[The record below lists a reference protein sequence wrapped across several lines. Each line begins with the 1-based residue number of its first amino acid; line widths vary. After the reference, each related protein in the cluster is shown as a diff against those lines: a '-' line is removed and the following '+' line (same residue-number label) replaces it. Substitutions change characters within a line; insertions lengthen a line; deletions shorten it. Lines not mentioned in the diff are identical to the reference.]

1 VTPHNAGRPKVHH
14 TPVLIAEVLDALG
27 LVEAGA
33 YIDCTVGEGGHTEA
47 ILNAVPGCRVLGL
60 DRDPSALA
68 TARDRLASFGSQ
80 ARLANASYASI
91 VEQAKEHGFFPAD
104 GVLMDL
110 GISSLQLAEEGR
122 GFSFQRDDPLDMRF
136 GPEGE
141 TLAEDVVNHYSE
153 RALVRILQEYGEE
166 PRSRRIANAIVRK
179 RPLRTTGELAKVVE
193 EALGGRGRIHPAT
206 RTFQAIR
213 IEVNQEMRTL
223 QTGLAAAIEVL
234 RPGGKL
240 VVISYHSLEDREV
253 KVAMR
258 ESPVLKVITK
268 KPIPPSLEEVRVNPR
283 SRSARMRVSE
293 RLDGGL

>member
-1 VTPHNAGRPKVHH
+1 
-14 TPVLIAEVLDALG
+14 VLLAEVLDALEI
-27 LVEAGA
+27 VSAGA

-47 ILNAVPGCRVLGL
+47 ILSAVPGCRVLGL

-68 TARDRLASFGSQ
+68 TARDRLAPFGDSV
-80 ARLANASYASI
+80 RLVNVSYALM
-91 VEQAKEHGFFPAD
+91 VEEAQEHGFFPAD

-153 RALVRILQEYGEE
+153 RALTRVLQEYGEE
-166 PRSRRIANAIVRK
+166 PRARRISNAIVRK
-179 RPLRTTGELAKVVE
+179 RPLRTTGELAKVIE
-193 EALGGRGRIHPAT
+193 EALGRRGRIHPAT

-234 RPGGKL
+234 KPGGKL

-268 KPIPPSLEEVRVNPR
+268 KPIPTSQEEVRVNPR

>member
-1 VTPHNAGRPKVHH
+1 MHH
-14 TPVLIAEVLDALG
+14 TPVLLAEVLDALG
-27 LVEAGA
+27 VVSAGA

-47 ILNAVPGCRVLGL
+47 ILNADPGSRVLGL
-60 DRDPSALA
+60 DRDTSALA
-68 TARDRLASFGSQ
+68 TARTRLAPFGDRV
-80 ARLANASYASI
+80 RLANASYAFM
-91 VEQAKEHGFFPAD
+91 VEEAKEHGFFPAD

-153 RALVRILQEYGEE
+153 RALVTILQEYGEE
-166 PRSRRIANAIVRK
+166 PRARRVAKAIVRS
-179 RPLRTTGELAKVVE
+179 RPLRTTGALAKVVE
-193 EALGGRGRIHPAT
+193 EVLGRRGRIHPAT

-213 IEVNQEMRTL
+213 IEVNQELKTL
-223 QTGLAAAIEVL
+223 QAGLTAAIEVL
-234 RPGGKL
+234 KPGGKL

-253 KVAMR
+253 KVTMR
-258 ESPVLKVITK
+258 ESPVLRVLTK
-268 KPIPPSLEEVRVNPR
+268 KPISPSQEEVRVNPR

>member
-1 VTPHNAGRPKVHH
+1 MTPHNAERPPVHH
-14 TPVLIAEVLDALG
+14 TPVLLVEVLDALEI
-27 LVEAGA
+27 VSAGA

-47 ILNAVPGCRVLGL
+47 ILSAVPGCRVLGL

-68 TARDRLASFGSQ
+68 TARDRLASFGGRV
-80 ARLANASYASI
+80 RLVNTSYAFMT
-91 VEQAKEHGFFPAD
+91 EEAKDHGFFPAD
-104 GVLMDL
+104 GILMDL

-136 GPEGE
+136 GPEEE

-153 RALVRILQEYGEE
+153 RALVRVLQEYGEE
-166 PRSRRIANAIVRK
+166 PRAKRISNAIVRK
-179 RPLRTTGELAKVVE
+179 RPLRTTGELAKVIE
-193 EALGGRGRIHPAT
+193 EALGRRGRIHPAT

-223 QTGLAAAIEVL
+223 QTGLAAAIEIL
-234 RPGGKL
+234 KPGGKL

-253 KVAMR
+253 KVTMR
-258 ESPVLKVITK
+258 ESPVLRVITK
-268 KPIPPSLEEVRVNPR
+268 KPIPTSQEEVRVNPR

>member
-1 VTPHNAGRPKVHH
+1 MHH
-14 TPVLIAEVLDALG
+14 TPVLLAEVLTALEVVPSG
-27 LVEAGA
+27 V
-33 YIDCTVGEGGHTEA
+33 YMDCTVGEGGHTEA
-47 ILNAVPGCRVLGL
+47 ILNVAPGCRVLGL
-60 DRDPSALA
+60 DRDISALV
-68 TARDRLASFGSQ
+68 TARTRLASFGDRV
-80 ARLANASYASI
+80 RLANASYAFMI
-91 VEQAKEHGFFPAD
+91 EEAKERGFFPAD

-153 RALVRILQEYGEE
+153 RALVTILQEFGEE
-166 PRSRRIANAIVRK
+166 PRARRVAKAIVRS

-193 EALGGRGRIHPAT
+193 EVLGRRGRIHPAT
-206 RTFQAIR
+206 RTFQGIR
-213 IEVNQEMRTL
+213 IEVNQELKTL
-223 QTGLAAAIEVL
+223 HSGLAAAIEVL
-234 RPGGKL
+234 KPGGKL

-253 KVAMR
+253 KVTMR

-268 KPIPPSLEEVRVNPR
+268 KPIPPSQEEVRVNPR

>member
-1 VTPHNAGRPKVHH
+1 
-14 TPVLIAEVLDALG
+14 
-27 LVEAGA
+27 
-33 YIDCTVGEGGHTEA
+33 
-47 ILNAVPGCRVLGL
+47 
-60 DRDPSALA
+60 
-68 TARDRLASFGSQ
+68 
-80 ARLANASYASI
+80 
-91 VEQAKEHGFFPAD
+91 
-104 GVLMDL
+104 
-110 GISSLQLAEEGR
+110 
-122 GFSFQRDDPLDMRF
+122 
-136 GPEGE
+136 
-141 TLAEDVVNHYSE
+141 
-153 RALVRILQEYGEE
+153 
-166 PRSRRIANAIVRK
+166 
-179 RPLRTTGELAKVVE
+179 VVE

>member
-1 VTPHNAGRPKVHH
+1 MHH
-14 TPVLIAEVLDALG
+14 TPVLLAEVLSALEI
-27 LVEAGA
+27 VPAGV

-47 ILNAVPGCRVLGL
+47 ILNADPGCRVLGL
-60 DRDPSALA
+60 DRDVSALA
-68 TARDRLASFGSQ
+68 TARIRLAPFGDRF
-80 ARLANASYASI
+80 RLANVSYAFM
-91 VEQAKEHGFFPAD
+91 VEEAKEHGFFPAD

-153 RALVRILQEYGEE
+153 RALVTILQEFGEE
-166 PRSRRIANAIVRK
+166 PRARRVAKAIVRS

-193 EALGGRGRIHPAT
+193 EVLGRWGRIHPAT
-206 RTFQAIR
+206 KTFQAIR
-213 IEVNQEMRTL
+213 IEVNQELKTL
-223 QTGLAAAIEVL
+223 HTGLAAAVEVL
-234 RPGGKL
+234 KPGGKL

-253 KVAMR
+253 KVTMR
-258 ESPVLKVITK
+258 ESPVLRVITK
-268 KPIPPSLEEVRVNPR
+268 KPIPPSQEEVRVNPR

>member
-1 VTPHNAGRPKVHH
+1 
-14 TPVLIAEVLDALG
+14 VLLAEVLSALEIVPTG
-27 LVEAGA
+27 V

-47 ILNAVPGCRVLGL
+47 ILNADPGCRVLGL
-60 DRDPSALA
+60 DRDVSALA
-68 TARDRLASFGSQ
+68 TARIRLAPFGDRF
-80 ARLANASYASI
+80 RLANVSYAFM
-91 VEQAKEHGFFPAD
+91 VEEAKEHGFFPAD

-153 RALVRILQEYGEE
+153 RALVTILQEFGEE
-166 PRSRRIANAIVRK
+166 PRARRVAKAIVRS

-193 EALGGRGRIHPAT
+193 EVLGRWGRIHPAT
-206 RTFQAIR
+206 KTFQAIR
-213 IEVNQEMRTL
+213 IEVNQELKTL
-223 QTGLAAAIEVL
+223 HTGLAAAVEVL
-234 RPGGKL
+234 KPGGKL

-253 KVAMR
+253 KVTMR
-258 ESPVLKVITK
+258 ESPVLRVITK
-268 KPIPPSLEEVRVNPR
+268 KPIPPSQEEVRVNPR

>member
-1 VTPHNAGRPKVHH
+1 MTPHNAGRPKVHH

-47 ILNAVPGCRVLGL
+47 ILNAVPSCRVLGL

-68 TARDRLASFGSQ
+68 TARDRLAPFGDQ
-80 ARLANASYASI
+80 ARLANVSYASI
-91 VEQAKEHGFFPAD
+91 VEQAKEHGFFPSD

>member
-1 VTPHNAGRPKVHH
+1 
-14 TPVLIAEVLDALG
+14 VLIAEVLDALG

-213 IEVNQEMRTL
+213 IEVNQEMKTL
-223 QTGLAAAIEVL
+223 QTGLAAATEVL

-240 VVISYHSLEDREV
+240 VAISYHSLEDREV

-258 ESPVLKVITK
+258 ESPMLKVITK

>member
-1 VTPHNAGRPKVHH
+1 MTPHNAEQPPVHH
-14 TPVLIAEVLDALG
+14 TPVLLAEVLSALEIVPTG
-27 LVEAGA
+27 V

-47 ILNAVPGCRVLGL
+47 ILNADPGCRALGL
-60 DRDPSALA
+60 DRDTSALA
-68 TARDRLASFGSQ
+68 TARTRLATFGDRV
-80 ARLANASYASI
+80 RLANASYAFM
-91 VEQAKEHGFFPAD
+91 VEEAKEHGFFPAD

-153 RALVRILQEYGEE
+153 RALVTILQEFGEE
-166 PRSRRIANAIVRK
+166 PRARRVAKAIVRS

-193 EALGGRGRIHPAT
+193 EVLGRWGRIHPAT
-206 RTFQAIR
+206 KTFQAIR
-213 IEVNQEMRTL
+213 IEVNQELKTL
-223 QTGLAAAIEVL
+223 HTGLAAALEVL
-234 RPGGKL
+234 KPGGKL

-253 KVAMR
+253 KVTMR
-258 ESPVLKVITK
+258 ESPVLRVITK
-268 KPIPPSLEEVRVNPR
+268 KPIPPSQEEVRVNPR

>member
-1 VTPHNAGRPKVHH
+1 MHH
-14 TPVLIAEVLDALG
+14 TPVLLAEVLSALEIVPTG
-27 LVEAGA
+27 V

-47 ILNAVPGCRVLGL
+47 ILNADPGCRALGL
-60 DRDPSALA
+60 DRDTSALA
-68 TARDRLASFGSQ
+68 TARTRLATFGDRV
-80 ARLANASYASI
+80 RLANASYAFM
-91 VEQAKEHGFFPAD
+91 VEEAKEHGFFPAD

-153 RALVRILQEYGEE
+153 RALVTILQEFGEE
-166 PRSRRIANAIVRK
+166 PRARRVAKAIVRS

-193 EALGGRGRIHPAT
+193 EVLGRWGRIHPAT
-206 RTFQAIR
+206 KTFQAIR
-213 IEVNQEMRTL
+213 IEVNQELKTL
-223 QTGLAAAIEVL
+223 HTGLAAALEVL
-234 RPGGKL
+234 KPGGKL

-253 KVAMR
+253 KVTMR
-258 ESPVLKVITK
+258 ESPVLRVITK
-268 KPIPPSLEEVRVNPR
+268 KPIPPSQEEVRVNPR

>member
-1 VTPHNAGRPKVHH
+1 M
-14 TPVLIAEVLDALG
+14 LIAEVLDALG

-213 IEVNQEMRTL
+213 IEVNQEMKTL
-223 QTGLAAAIEVL
+223 QTGLAAATEVL

-240 VVISYHSLEDREV
+240 VAISYHSLEDREV

-258 ESPVLKVITK
+258 ESPMLKVITK

>member
-1 VTPHNAGRPKVHH
+1 MHH
-14 TPVLIAEVLDALG
+14 TPVLLAEVLSALEIVPTG
-27 LVEAGA
+27 V

-47 ILNAVPGCRVLGL
+47 ILNADPGCRVLGL
-60 DRDPSALA
+60 DRDVSALA
-68 TARDRLASFGSQ
+68 TARIRLAPFGDRF
-80 ARLANASYASI
+80 RLANVSYAFM
-91 VEQAKEHGFFPAD
+91 VEEAKEHGFFPAD

-153 RALVRILQEYGEE
+153 RALVTILQEFGEE
-166 PRSRRIANAIVRK
+166 PRARRVAKAIVRS

-193 EALGGRGRIHPAT
+193 EVLGRWGRIHPAT
-206 RTFQAIR
+206 KTFQAIR
-213 IEVNQEMRTL
+213 IEVNQELKTL
-223 QTGLAAAIEVL
+223 HTGLAAAVEVL
-234 RPGGKL
+234 KPGGKL

-253 KVAMR
+253 KVTMR
-258 ESPVLKVITK
+258 ESPVLRVITK
-268 KPIPPSLEEVRVNPR
+268 KPIPPSQEEVRVNPR

>member
-1 VTPHNAGRPKVHH
+1 VTPHNAERPKVHH

-213 IEVNQEMRTL
+213 IEVNQEMKTL
-223 QTGLAAAIEVL
+223 QTGLAAATEVL

-240 VVISYHSLEDREV
+240 VAISYHSLEDREV

-258 ESPVLKVITK
+258 ESPMLKVITK

>member
-1 VTPHNAGRPKVHH
+1 
-14 TPVLIAEVLDALG
+14 VLLAEVLDALEI
-27 LVEAGA
+27 VSAGA

-47 ILNAVPGCRVLGL
+47 ILSAVPGCRVLGL

-68 TARDRLASFGSQ
+68 TARDRLAPFGDSV
-80 ARLANASYASI
+80 RLVNASYAFM
-91 VEQAKEHGFFPAD
+91 VEEAQEHGFFPAN

-153 RALVRILQEYGEE
+153 RALTRVLQEYGEE
-166 PRSRRIANAIVRK
+166 PRARRISNAIVRK
-179 RPLRTTGELAKVVE
+179 RPLRTTGELAKVIE
-193 EALGGRGRIHPAT
+193 EALGRRGRIHPAT

-234 RPGGKL
+234 KPGGKL

-268 KPIPPSLEEVRVNPR
+268 KPIPTSQEEVRVNPR

>member
-1 VTPHNAGRPKVHH
+1 MTPHNAGRPKVHH

-27 LVEAGA
+27 LVEAGV

-68 TARDRLASFGSQ
+68 TARDRLAPFGDK

-213 IEVNQEMRTL
+213 IEVNQEMKTL

>member
-1 VTPHNAGRPKVHH
+1 MTPHNAERPKVHH

-153 RALVRILQEYGEE
+153 RALVRILQEYGAD
-166 PRSRRIANAIVRK
+166 PRSRRLANAIVRK

-213 IEVNQEMRTL
+213 IEVNQEMKTL
-223 QTGLAAAIEVL
+223 QTGLAAATEVL

-240 VVISYHSLEDREV
+240 VAISYHSLEDREV

-258 ESPVLKVITK
+258 ESPMLKVITK

>member
-1 VTPHNAGRPKVHH
+1 
-14 TPVLIAEVLDALG
+14 VLLAEVLSALEIVPTG
-27 LVEAGA
+27 V

-47 ILNAVPGCRVLGL
+47 ILNADPGCRALGL
-60 DRDPSALA
+60 DRDTSALA
-68 TARDRLASFGSQ
+68 TARTRLATFGDRV
-80 ARLANASYASI
+80 RLANASYAFM
-91 VEQAKEHGFFPAD
+91 VEEAKEHGFFPAD

-153 RALVRILQEYGEE
+153 RALVTILQEFGEE
-166 PRSRRIANAIVRK
+166 PRARRVAKAIVRS

-193 EALGGRGRIHPAT
+193 EVLGRWGRIHPAT
-206 RTFQAIR
+206 KTFQAIR
-213 IEVNQEMRTL
+213 IEVNQELKTL
-223 QTGLAAAIEVL
+223 HTGLAAALEVL
-234 RPGGKL
+234 KPGGKL

-253 KVAMR
+253 KVTMR
-258 ESPVLKVITK
+258 ESPVLRVITK
-268 KPIPPSLEEVRVNPR
+268 KPIPPSQEEVRVNPR

>member
-1 VTPHNAGRPKVHH
+1 VHH
-14 TPVLIAEVLDALG
+14 TPVLLAEVLSALEIVPTG
-27 LVEAGA
+27 V

-47 ILNAVPGCRVLGL
+47 ILNADPGCRVLGL
-60 DRDPSALA
+60 DRDVSALA
-68 TARDRLASFGSQ
+68 TARIRLAPFGDRF
-80 ARLANASYASI
+80 RLANVSYAFM
-91 VEQAKEHGFFPAD
+91 VEEAKEHGFFPAD

-153 RALVRILQEYGEE
+153 RALVTILQEFGEE
-166 PRSRRIANAIVRK
+166 PRARRVAKAIVRS

-193 EALGGRGRIHPAT
+193 EVLGRWGRIHPAT
-206 RTFQAIR
+206 KTFQAIR
-213 IEVNQEMRTL
+213 IEVNQELKTL
-223 QTGLAAAIEVL
+223 HTGLAAAVEVL
-234 RPGGKL
+234 KPGGKL

-253 KVAMR
+253 KVTMR
-258 ESPVLKVITK
+258 ESPVLRVITK
-268 KPIPPSLEEVRVNPR
+268 KPIPPSQEEVRVNPR

>member
-1 VTPHNAGRPKVHH
+1 MTPHNAEQPPVHH
-14 TPVLIAEVLDALG
+14 TPVLLAEVLDALEI
-27 LVEAGA
+27 VSAGA

-47 ILNAVPGCRVLGL
+47 ILSAVPGCRVLGL

-68 TARDRLASFGSQ
+68 TARDRLAPFGDSV
-80 ARLANASYASI
+80 RLVNASYAFM
-91 VEQAKEHGFFPAD
+91 VEEAQEHGFFPAD

-153 RALVRILQEYGEE
+153 RALTRVLQEYGEE
-166 PRSRRIANAIVRK
+166 PRARRISNAIVRK
-179 RPLRTTGELAKVVE
+179 RPLRTTGELAKVIE
-193 EALGGRGRIHPAT
+193 EALGRRGRIHPAT

-234 RPGGKL
+234 KPGGKL

-268 KPIPPSLEEVRVNPR
+268 KPIPTSQEEVRVNPR

>member
-1 VTPHNAGRPKVHH
+1 VTPHNAERPKVHH

-47 ILNAVPGCRVLGL
+47 ILNAVPSCRVLGL

-213 IEVNQEMRTL
+213 IEVNQEMKTL
-223 QTGLAAAIEVL
+223 QTGLAAATEVL

-240 VVISYHSLEDREV
+240 VAISYHSLEDREV

-258 ESPVLKVITK
+258 ESPMLKVITK

>member
-1 VTPHNAGRPKVHH
+1 S
-14 TPVLIAEVLDALG
+14 
-27 LVEAGA
+27 
-33 YIDCTVGEGGHTEA
+33 
-47 ILNAVPGCRVLGL
+47 L
-60 DRDPSALA
+60 DRVYVVKGDLA
-68 TARDRLASFGSQ
+68 DKILK
-80 ARLANASYASI
+80 NAPIKKKQESE
-91 VEQAKEHGFFPAD
+91 VEEAQEHGFFPAD

-153 RALVRILQEYGEE
+153 RALTRVLQEYGEE
-166 PRSRRIANAIVRK
+166 PRARRISNAIVRK
-179 RPLRTTGELAKVVE
+179 RPLRTTGELAKVIE
-193 EALGGRGRIHPAT
+193 EALGRRGRIHPAT

-213 IEVNQEMRTL
+213 IEVNQEIRTL

-234 RPGGKL
+234 KPGGKL

-268 KPIPPSLEEVRVNPR
+268 KPIPTSQEEVRVNPR

>member
-1 VTPHNAGRPKVHH
+1 M
-14 TPVLIAEVLDALG
+14 LLAEVLDALEI
-27 LVEAGA
+27 VSAGA

-47 ILNAVPGCRVLGL
+47 ILSAVPGCRVLGL

-68 TARDRLASFGSQ
+68 TARDRLAPFGDSV
-80 ARLANASYASI
+80 RLVNVSYALM
-91 VEQAKEHGFFPAD
+91 VEEAQEHGFFPAD

-153 RALVRILQEYGEE
+153 RALTRVLQEYGEE
-166 PRSRRIANAIVRK
+166 PRARRISNAIVRK
-179 RPLRTTGELAKVVE
+179 RPLRTTGELAKVIE
-193 EALGGRGRIHPAT
+193 EALGRRGRIHPAT

-213 IEVNQEMRTL
+213 IEVNQEIRTL

-234 RPGGKL
+234 KPGGKL

-268 KPIPPSLEEVRVNPR
+268 KPIPTSQEEVRVNPR

>member
-1 VTPHNAGRPKVHH
+1 MTPHNAERPKVHH

-213 IEVNQEMRTL
+213 IEVNQEMKTL
-223 QTGLAAAIEVL
+223 QTGLAAATEVL

-240 VVISYHSLEDREV
+240 VAISYHSLEDREV

-258 ESPVLKVITK
+258 ESPMLKVITK